1 VFGGQE
7 ETAVEAEG
15 RTRSALIDRP
25 LFANGGKTMF
35 TTTTLRLFALLS
47 GIRARFEDDE
57 GQTLAE
63 YGLIVTTIA
72 VAVVILAVIAFRGAL
87 IASFNSAGACLNGS
101 C

>member
-1 VFGGQE
+1 
-7 ETAVEAEG
+7 
-15 RTRSALIDRP
+15 
-25 LFANGGKTMF
+25 MF
-35 TTTTLRLFALLS
+35 TFAALKLFGLFQ
-47 GIRARFEDDE
+47 GVRARFEDDH

-72 VAVVILAVIAFRGAL
+72 VAVVIFAVIAFRGAL